1 VAVSHQEDT
10 PTKASHLVHHTY
22 GRHYRPRV
30 AAGSPGRRDRSD
42 NYRWR
47 DRVKPRS
54 NQHRCREFLLQAND
68 ALQAHRSDAPDA
80 TVRLATADAAH
91 TGDFLEDDPY
101 HEWAVDL
108 AEEVRATHIAVL
120 RALAARLRH
129 AGDIDAAAQYILSLL
144 RQDRYDE
151 EAHLSLVKMLSMRDG

>member
-1 VAVSHQEDT
+1 MELLWPDTRPAVSSNRLSVLLSTVRELPQAHPGDEDAVIT
-10 PTKASHLVHHTY
+10 IDGAIALNPARIRIDVE
-22 GRHYRPRV
+22 
-30 AAGSPGRRDRSD
+30 D
-42 NYRWR
+42 
-47 DRVKPRS
+47 
-54 NQHRCREFLLQAND
+54 FLLQAND

-120 RALAARLRH
+120 RALAARLRN

-144 RQDRYDE
+144 RQDRY
-151 EAHLSLVKMLSMRDG
+151 ARRRTLA